1 MNTDYIDSIQDDENA
16 FQSKIS
22 TLGLSGDLNERLN
35 YLNLMHKSLNIF
47 QQILAKKVQEV

>member
-47 QQILAKKVQEV
+47 QQILAKKV